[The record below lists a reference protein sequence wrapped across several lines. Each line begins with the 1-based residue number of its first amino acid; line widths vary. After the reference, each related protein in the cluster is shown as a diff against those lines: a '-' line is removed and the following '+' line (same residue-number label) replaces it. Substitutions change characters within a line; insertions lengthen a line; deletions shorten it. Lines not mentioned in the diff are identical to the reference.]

1 MAIYPLGSN
10 RPKRPFE
17 FGLPE
22 PDLYEGSYDDLFE
35 PQNDIQNIRV
45 ASVMDQP
52 PDPLYAPETI
62 ASERFKQ
69 LLDQFPERGNPTFMD
84 KLAGAGA
91 YLGNVRR
98 HIAGGQDAAEKAKYA
113 GYNRELEDWKE
124 QIKPAEVASTQ
135 ENQRNI
141 NSRNLAALEI
151 KERNDTRRLDE
162 TERKN
167 RETAENAKIRAQA
180 YAAKANGFEIKVEG
194 DRVMATHP
202 VTLQRVDLGPS
213 GGMDEIDKINLT
225 GKQAQ
230 ERADTMAAAQATR
243 ANIAAETSRQNTITA
258 GAQTQV
264 DAETQKPVVI
274 NPREANPKQVPVEGG
289 TAIKKIPTGN
299 RQPGEVAPARG
310 DDLARVRVMTAEAV
324 RRIKNDFLVMPD
336 PKNKDAK
343 PTLNPRIAVRTGYGT
358 WNPEQYLPESP
369 QRRAANAQKN
379 LKDLL
384 TLSLIGDMKEQS
396 KTGATGFG
404 QLTGRELDVLE
415 SAASRLDWKQDDVT
429 LTQELIEI
437 LEKLERIMKPGPDE
451 QGTAITPKRK
461 ETPAEAIKRLGGG

>member
-52 PDPLYAPETI
+52 PDPLYAPETV

-69 LLDQFPERGNPTFMD
+69 LLDQFPERGDPTFMD

-167 RETAENAKIRAQA
+167 KATEDIKQQNVDLQNLKYTNPDLKFDFTGTKVKYVNPRTGEVVVTKIDT
-180 YAAKANGFEIKVEG
+180 
-194 DRVMATHP
+194 DRVSDMTKLIA
-202 VTLQRVDLGPS
+202 
-213 GGMDEIDKINLT
+213 
-225 GKQAQ
+225 AQ
-230 ERADTMAAAQATR
+230 ERTETMAAAANAR
-243 ANIAAETSRQNTITA
+243 NIAS
-258 GAQTQV
+258 GAILNV
-264 DAETQKPVVI
+264 DEKGNPVVI
-274 NPREANPKQVPVEGG
+274 NPRADTPTQTPVQGG
-289 TAIKKIPTGN
+289 TPIKKVPSGN
-299 RQPGEVAPARG
+299 RAPGEVAPARG
-310 DDLARVRVMTAEAV
+310 DDLARVRGMTARALKL
-324 RRIKNDFLVMPD
+324 IKDDFLVMP
-336 PKNKDAK
+336 KDAK
-343 PTLNPRIAVRTGYGT
+343 GSPTMNPKIRVGAG
-358 WNPEQYLPESP
+358 WKNWDPAQFLPESP
-369 QRRAANAQKN
+369 QRSAVALQKR

-384 TLSLIGDMKEQS
+384 TLELIGDMKAQS

-415 SAASRLDWKQDDVT
+415 SAASTLDWAREPGE
-429 LTQELIEI
+429 LTAELIAI
-437 LEKLERIMKPGPDE
+437 MEKLEKVMQPGE
-451 QGTAITPKRK
+451 GEENVAVTPKGKPTTGEMLRK
-461 ETPAEAIKRLGGG
+461 YGGL